1 MSNLQTLRT
10 DFDSHWNSDGVFYR
24 RGAIDRLPEWADI
37 LNILNKSIRDE
48 DSKLNLSDDIDYEVV
63 YKDLKAT
70 KKLSYSNE
78 TYGSSTIESDATFF
92 FSVFFT
98 QDTAETL
105 IPKAIKEQIEDI
117 NQSLDIKANFRS
129 LKIALSDKFVPYE
142 SHETGHT
149 CIIQL
154 AGTNVWNLRDK
165 ASGLQKSY
173 ILEPGDLLLFK
184 EKIEHELTNEEP
196 RSSLVGF
203 FELGDSHEQ

>member
-1 MSNLQTLRT
+1 MMSNLKTLRT
-10 DFDSHWNSDGVFYR
+10 DFDSQWSSDGVFY
-24 RGAIDRLPEWADI
+24 GKGIIHSLPEWADI

-63 YKDLKAT
+63 YKDLKAI
-70 KKLSYSNE
+70 KKLSYSDDV
-78 TYGSSTIESDATFF
+78 YGSSTIESDATFF

-98 QDTAETL
+98 QDTVETL
-105 IPKAIKEQIEDI
+105 LPNSIKEQIESI
-117 NQSLDIKANFRS
+117 NKELDIKAHFRS

-154 AGTNVWNLRDK
+154 AGTNVWNLRDT
-165 ASGLQKSY
+165 ASGLQKSQ
-173 ILEPGDLLLFK
+173 ILEPGDILLFK
-184 EKIEHELTNEEP
+184 EKIEHELTNKEP

-203 FELGDSHEQ
+203 FDLGDSHE

>member
-1 MSNLQTLRT
+1 MNNLTTLRT
-10 DFDSHWNSDGVFYR
+10 DFDTNWNADGVFYSK
-24 RGAIDRLPEWADI
+24 GIISGLPEWGDI
-37 LNILNKSIRDE
+37 LNILNKSIRCE
-48 DSKLNLSDDIDYEVV
+48 SSALNLSDDIDYEVV

-70 KKLSYSNE
+70 KKLSYSKDV
-78 TYGSSTIESDATFF
+78 YGSSVIESDATFF
-92 FSVFFT
+92 FSLFFT
-98 QDTAETL
+98 QDTAEIF
-105 IPKAIKEQIEDI
+105 IPDSIKKQIEDI
-117 NQSLDIKANFRS
+117 NQALDIQANFRS

-154 AGTNVWNLRDK
+154 AGTNNWSLRDK

-203 FELGDSHEQ
+203 FDLGDSHE

>member
-1 MSNLQTLRT
+1 MSNLKTLRT
-10 DFDSHWNSDGVFYR
+10 DFDSQWDTEGIFFAKGIING
-24 RGAIDRLPEWADI
+24 LPEWGEI
-37 LNILNKSIRDE
+37 LGILNKSIRNKE
-48 DSKLNLSDDIDYEVV
+48 SALNLSDDIDFEVV

-70 KKLSYSNE
+70 KKLSFDSE

-98 QDTAETL
+98 QDTAEIL
-105 IPKAIKEQIEDI
+105 IPKSIKEQIEYI
-117 NQSLDIKANFRS
+117 NQSLDINANFRS

-154 AGTNVWNLRDK
+154 AGTNVWNLRYK
-165 ASGLQKSY
+165 TSGLQKSY

-203 FELGDSHEQ
+203 FELGDSHE